1 MQLNKKSLNPFSLI
15 ADTCRYWGKYTW
27 RIIFLT
33 AIVAVPGSFLRQV
46 QFDSINDAS
55 IIASLAGLYLSIAL
69 VWAFF
74 NEDELK
80 QHKFPSLYINSS
92 SRFLPYLL
100 CSIFFVITIMPIVFG
115 IMIIILALSGQVP
128 MYFVLLGAALG
139 LLELYL
145 VVRFSLA
152 TTLVVQNKISAF
164 NSMRLSWEVT
174 KGSVLK
180 IAFAWG
186 VILVV
191 IVIFSGLLISAVELI
206 EFFRENIYAQA
217 AINGLLLTFLLPL
230 LIGYGV
236 QIVKRIE
243 K

>member
-1 MQLNKKSLNPFSLI
+1 
-15 ADTCRYWGKYTW
+15 
-27 RIIFLT
+27 
-33 AIVAVPGSFLRQV
+33 
-46 QFDSINDAS
+46 
-55 IIASLAGLYLSIAL
+55 
-69 VWAFF
+69 
-74 NEDELK
+74 
-80 QHKFPSLYINSS
+80 
-92 SRFLPYLL
+92 
-100 CSIFFVITIMPIVFG
+100 
-115 IMIIILALSGQVP
+115 
-128 MYFVLLGAALG
+128 
-139 LLELYL
+139 
-145 VVRFSLA
+145 
-152 TTLVVQNKISAF
+152 
-164 NSMRLSWEVT
+164 MRLSWEVT